1 VEPVVPVN
9 AIVTSATAAGI
20 DAAKAMLRSPLD
32 WPSPVTGF
40 AHRVF
45 SQTGT
50 TKPDFMAQPL
60 KATTA
65 ALLRRTPEL
74 AAFGYVIDIA
84 EEATSALW
92 IDAVK
97 HLRGRDIY
105 PADRQSFIFNPV
117 EILGVAVGL
126 AGPSLETDDHREWFA
141 NTIIRGLN
149 EGQFRTPLS
158 TMAARTA
165 LACTDSKARTVKQN
179 TLDLNS
185 LATPE
190 LILAAGINL
199 GFGQGSII
207 DRDIIEGVLVSR
219 LLVDRF
225 PINDAA
231 EAATILISFQRII
244 DRIALGSRE
253 TTPTERVLSLCRRFP
268 LFVER
273 LQKRQRN
280 RPSFSV
286 SDEYDVQDLLHA
298 ILRLHFD
305 DVRPEEYTPSH
316 GGNTSK
322 VDFYLPRERIV
333 IEAKMTRANLGQ
345 REVTD
350 QLIIDAARYAQIDG
364 VETLI
369 CVVYDPERR
378 CGNPK
383 TVENDVENSGS
394 RLKVR
399 AVICPQ
405 GL

>member
-20 DAAKAMLRSPLD
+20 EAAKAMLRAPLD

-40 AHRVF
+40 AYRLF
-45 SQTGT
+45 AQTGT

-74 AAFGYVIDIA
+74 AAFGYVIDIS

-92 IDAVK
+92 IDAVE

-105 PADRQSFIFNPV
+105 PTDRQSFIFNPV

-126 AGPSLETDDHREWFA
+126 AGSSLATDDHREWFA
-141 NTIIRGLN
+141 NTVIRGLN
-149 EGQFRTPLS
+149 AGQFRTPLS

-165 LACTDSKARTVKQN
+165 LACTDSKARTVNQS
-179 TLDLNS
+179 TLDPNS

-190 LILAAGINL
+190 LILAAGIDL
-199 GFGQGSII
+199 GFAQGSII
-207 DRDIIEGVLVSR
+207 DRDIIEGALVSR

-244 DRIALGSRE
+244 DRIALGSPE

-280 RPSFSV
+280 RHSFSV

-305 DVRPEEYTPSH
+305 DVRPEEYTPSY

-322 VDFYLPRERIV
+322 VDFYLPQERIV